1 MLIGLLGDTHGDQAW
16 IRLAADRFADLGITT
31 VIQVGD
37 LGISAEPTSTD
48 KWNDANEH
56 LCRTGI
62 TMLVA
67 PGNHEDY
74 DLINTL
80 TPDAGGWLPFRS
92 HILLAPRGHRI
103 ELVGRTFVFLGGAG
117 SVDRTAREVYRENTG
132 VRTRWTQEAISADDV
147 SAAAAGSHADVM
159 ITHESPFPV
168 AQVELGFRGGDFEPA
183 DVAYARGVRM
193 RLTEAVAAVQPELLV
208 HGHHHR
214 AIDDQWVHPDTGH
227 VTRVRGLSLEFD
239 ENSLGV
245 LDLGERLRWSP
256 LPHRGGGAGSAG

>member
-1 MLIGLLGDTHGDQAW
+1 MLIGLLGDTHGNTAC
-16 IRLAADRFADLGITT
+16 IRRAADRFAALEIAT

-37 LGISAEPTSTD
+37 LGVSGDSTAAN
-48 KWNDANEH
+48 KWNQANKH
-56 LCRTGI
+56 LRNKGI

-74 DLINTL
+74 DHIETL
-80 TPDAGGWLPFRS
+80 ASTADGWLLFRS

-103 ELVGRTFVFLGGAG
+103 ELGGRTFVFLGGAG
-117 SVDRTAREVYRENTG
+117 SVDRASREGYREKTG
-132 VRTRWTQEAISADDV
+132 VKGWWPQEGITADDV
-147 SAAAAGSHADVM
+147 AVVAAGGRADVM
-159 ITHESPFPV
+159 ITHEAPFPV
-168 AQVELGFRGGDFEPA
+168 AQIELGLRAGDFEPA

-239 ENSLGV
+239 EDSLAV
-245 LDLGERLRWSP
+245 LDVGERLTCTG
-256 LPHRGGGAGSAG
+256 LPRRAWGLDDLG